1 LQCRELAWCMMER
14 SWTFLSATVTFSRM
28 LRRRFH
34 GYCSLLPEGLFPFL
48 FIHRK
53 SKCWKRE
60 YMGRGGIGTDRCAT
74 TFFTTGD

>member
-1 LQCRELAWCMMER
+1 
-14 SWTFLSATVTFSRM
+14 
-28 LRRRFH
+28 
-34 GYCSLLPEGLFPFL
+34 L

-53 SKCWKRE
+53 SKCWKRG